1 MTQQTKVMYTLNDLL
16 SRYTKFSET
25 TPVLAYMCYMY
36 AEDAGIPIEK
46 WLGLQCDV
54 LDIVRNLCPELFVN
68 YPVPQQTFDMQL
80 ELKFYDEFVGDKNTT
95 ATRIA
100 IVRLNL
106 IKYMIQK
113 FGGDAEF
120 TVNVG

>member
-1 MTQQTKVMYTLNDLL
+1 MQHKITYTLNDLL
-16 SRYTKFSET
+16 GRYTKFSET
-25 TPVLAYMCYMY
+25 APVLAYMCYMY
-36 AEDAGIPIEK
+36 AADAEIPIEE
-46 WLGLQCDV
+46 WVGLPCDV

-80 ELKFYDEFVGDKNTT
+80 ELEFYDEFVGDKNTT

-100 IVRLNL
+100 NVRLNL
-106 IKYMIQK
+106 IKYMIRK
-113 FGGDAEF
+113 FGGEAEF